1 MAEEVELKLALAEDH
16 QARFLRHPLLKQALA
31 RHVETL
37 DNIYYDTADL
47 SLRRRGIGLRLRRK
61 GRLWLQTVK
70 QAGAS
75 HAGLSSRPEWEGPYS
90 GHFDFSEI
98 DDPTVREWLQ
108 RPKLLTR
115 IVPICETRFRR
126 ITWTFAA
133 APGTVLLTL
142 DRGWIIA
149 NGCREAISEVEL
161 ELAGAPVHA
170 IFALAAQLAQRVA
183 LTPSVL
189 SKAERGYRLHLGTP
203 RTPIKAATVALSAA
217 LPPFEA
223 FRRIALSC
231 LEHLQQ
237 NHHGALNSDD
247 PEYIHQMRV
256 ATRRLRAALRLFAPV
271 LPAGLADSLRLPF
284 AALMTCLGRARD
296 LDVLLAEIA
305 NPVLTALPN
314 EPRLP
319 ALAGERA
326 EVERL
331 VALCGQVEL
340 AGPDARTEQLVEL
353 FREQIRID
361 NEPGKKFLVF
371 TEFTATQAML
381 AEHLQQRGFEVS
393 LLNGSMDLAQ
403 RQAAQSAFRGPAQV
417 LIATDAGGEGLN
429 LQFAHVIIN
438 YDLPWAPMRVEQ
450 RIGRVDRIGQKREVR
465 AFNLVLRNSVE
476 ERLYDIWQ
484 HKLATIL
491 AEYGVDKTG
500 DVLDSSEAEAQF
512 ERLARTAILQ
522 PATFDNELD
531 KVLTELRKA
540 AAKASETKQLYQG
553 AVAAEDKVPALPLK
567 AWLETVRG
575 QAQVSL
581 LAEADDTDFSAELL
595 ERVRALRPYAAPDRA
610 AVVLDVTGMGF
621 EVEGW
626 LALFKLALGHQA
638 IRQQRVF
645 ALVVD
650 DAGQVFVQAGQ
661 RLWDALAARR
671 VEVSLGGSVAP
682 PDAAWLEQLAEQQ
695 AAEDFELLLERT
707 RSVAEQRLSAEC
719 LSAARRRDAFARLAD
734 PTVRALRLRQLEKDH
749 AERANAIRAAAEEM
763 PALECLLVARVRAR

>member
-319 ALAGERA
+319 ALAGDITNRRYAARA
-326 EVERL
+326 EALALLAAPDYGRTLLSALESLHPVPAVDSLEIPLQSFATGRL
-331 VALCGQVEL
+331 RRLRKKLRRLAAAAEL
-340 AGPDARTEQLVEL
+340 DDP
-353 FREQIRID
+353 
-361 NEPGKKFLVF
+361 
-371 TEFTATQAML
+371 
-381 AEHLQQRGFEVS
+381 VS
-393 LLNGSMDLAQ
+393 LHALRIGVKRLRYALEFFAPLAPAGAFARALQRLAALQDTLGQLNDLANAGALLMDCAGDDP
-403 RQAAQSAFRGPAQV
+403 RLREAVTLIGGWHGPRYAA
-417 LIATDAGGEGLN
+417 LLE
-429 LQFAHVIIN
+429 
-438 YDLPWAPMRVEQ
+438 
-450 RIGRVDRIGQKREVR
+450 
-465 AFNLVLRNSVE
+465 SVTPE
-476 ERLYDIWQ
+476 L
-484 HKLATIL
+484 
-491 AEYGVDKTG
+491 G
-500 DVLDSSEAEAQF
+500 
-512 ERLARTAILQ
+512 RLAR
-522 PATFDNELD
+522 
-531 KVLTELRKA
+531 LRLPPFA
-540 AAKASETKQLYQG
+540 AA
-553 AVAAEDKVPALPLK
+553 
-567 AWLETVRG
+567 
-575 QAQVSL
+575 
-581 LAEADDTDFSAELL
+581 
-595 ERVRALRPYAAPDRA
+595 
-610 AVVLDVTGMGF
+610 
-621 EVEGW
+621 
-626 LALFKLALGHQA
+626 
-638 IRQQRVF
+638 
-645 ALVVD
+645 
-650 DAGQVFVQAGQ
+650 
-661 RLWDALAARR
+661 
-671 VEVSLGGSVAP
+671 
-682 PDAAWLEQLAEQQ
+682 
-695 AAEDFELLLERT
+695 
-707 RSVAEQRLSAEC
+707 
-719 LSAARRRDAFARLAD
+719 
-734 PTVRALRLRQLEKDH
+734 
-749 AERANAIRAAAEEM
+749 
-763 PALECLLVARVRAR
+763 